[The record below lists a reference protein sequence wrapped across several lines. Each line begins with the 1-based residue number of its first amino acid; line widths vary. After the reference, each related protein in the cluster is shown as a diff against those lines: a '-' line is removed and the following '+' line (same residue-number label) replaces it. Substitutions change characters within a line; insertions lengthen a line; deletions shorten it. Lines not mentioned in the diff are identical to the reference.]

1 MAARRTV
8 SNGPT
13 EEEIQT
19 QLFQLVDLH
28 KARFPLLRWLHAIP
42 NGGYRKPGE
51 AGRFKA
57 AGVKPGVPDLELPVA
72 VRGYHSLRIEMKRG
86 ALGKVSQDQQEWIDG
101 LRNLGHCVQVCHSL
115 EAAWAAICWYL
126 SPAFEMTPCAGVTL
140 RHQSVAV
147 RVVGTN
153 YRLVANG
160 LDCREAPGPDHQVW
174 FYATHPPEALNF
186 IAHCKRAGII

>member
-1 MAARRTV
+1 M

-57 AGVKPGVPDLELPVA
+57 SGVKPGVPDLELPVA

-86 ALGKVSQDQQEWIDG
+86 ARGKVTQDQQEWIDG

-115 EAAWAAICWYL
+115 EAAWAVICWYL
-126 SPAFEMTPCAGVTL
+126 SPAFEMTGVMNL
-140 RHQSVAV
+140 SRRRQALIAFCVN
-147 RVVGTN
+147 GTN
-153 YRLVANG
+153 YRRLFGNDQFPADRVHDSCIWLSAAHPT
-160 LDCREAPGPDHQVW
+160 EAHDFEKHLQ
-174 FYATHPPEALNF
+174 
-186 IAHCKRAGII
+186 RAGII